1 MQREKEQLKSIG
13 IIPARYASS
22 RFEGKALA
30 DILGKPMVQHVY
42 ERASKAQMLSQVI
55 VATDDQRI
63 YDAVQGFGG
72 NVQMTG
78 ECATGT
84 DRVAVVAEQLTCDVV
99 VDIQGDEPLLEPEQ
113 IDLMLRPFV
122 SRPSIQVCTLK
133 ERIFSNEDYLDR
145 NVVKVV
151 TNFQGDA
158 LYFSRGPIPST
169 PINKHHNFDET
180 TLVYRHIG
188 LYAFRKEQLLSFT
201 SLERTPYEIAES
213 LEQLR
218 FLEHGIPIHVVETDT
233 PLIGVDVPA
242 DLERVKQ
249 ILKQRGIKRK

>member
-1 MQREKEQLKSIG
+1 MINIG

-22 RFEGKALA
+22 RFEGKVLA

-42 ERASKAQMLSQVI
+42 ERASCAKMLNQVI
-55 VATDDQRI
+55 VATDDKRI
-63 YDAVQGFGG
+63 YDAVRGFGG

-84 DRVAVVAEQLTCDVV
+84 DRVAVVAEQINCDVV
-99 VDIQGDEPLLEPEQ
+99 VDIQGDEPLIEPKQ
-113 IDLMLRPFV
+113 IDLMLQPFV
-122 SRPSIQVCTLK
+122 DRPSVQVCTLK
-133 ERIFSNEDYLDR
+133 ERIHTVEDYLDR

-151 TNFQGDA
+151 TNNQGDA

-169 PINKHHNFDET
+169 PINKAHTFDER

-188 LYAFRKEQLLSFT
+188 LYAFRKEQLLTFT
-201 SLERTPYEIAES
+201 SWKRTPYEITEG

-233 PLIGVDVPA
+233 TLIGVDVPE
-242 DLERVKQ
+242 DLEKVKQ
-249 ILKQRGIKRK
+249 IFEKRGIVSK